1 MLGFLSRLLSPSK
14 ARCAP
19 QSCLDVIA
27 GWLGIA
33 RLGRTPPAASG
44 KRRHRRWFLGRA
56 LVIEVNG
63 KSLQG
68 ETVDISAAGA
78 GLLLRTPL
86 PVGTCVRLRD
96 PDGTIGV
103 PARVVHNALTA
114 DNAHFRVG
122 VEFLLGEAG
131 ASSNQPGAATGSEA
145 SPPPLASPPAAGPA
159 PVVNEAPPS
168 PAPDVHEPAIPSPDE
183 LPSTISSPADP
194 AADVPPPAAPASAA
208 PAPTTP
214 TPAGPAE
221 QPVEAMPPTES
232 SVPPSERWWVPRGRP
247 VLEMSAPASA
257 APLSRDLIE
266 FVERV
271 IRHAELHLPML
282 PQVVQRALVMAQSE
296 DVDFNR
302 LATVLEADAALTAS
316 ILRRANS
323 AESAPVDRITRL
335 PDALAR
341 LGRRKV
347 LAVVAAAA
355 TKRVTLEAT
364 GLDPRRALQIW
375 HTSAAAAA
383 VMHVAARHFGLPA
396 DEAALIGLLHDL
408 GVLAALRIAQLY
420 RESYDPRLSSD
431 TVDRLC
437 VEWHEPLGRALAA
450 AWQFQPPLPELC
462 GAHHAAS
469 EPGDELARYRS
480 LVQFTDVV
488 CALLEYAPYVPY
500 DFFRV
505 PCVAALGITD
515 EPEWHA
521 WLAALPAAVAE
532 RMGDLT

>member
-1 MLGFLSRLLSPSK
+1 ML
-14 ARCAP
+14 
-19 QSCLDVIA
+19 
-27 GWLGIA
+27 
-33 RLGRTPPAASG
+33 
-44 KRRHRRWFLGRA
+44 
-56 LVIEVNG
+56 
-63 KSLQG
+63 
-68 ETVDISAAGA
+68 
-78 GLLLRTPL
+78 
-86 PVGTCVRLRD
+86 
-96 PDGTIGV
+96 
-103 PARVVHNALTA
+103 
-114 DNAHFRVG
+114 
-122 VEFLLGEAG
+122 
-131 ASSNQPGAATGSEA
+131 EA
-145 SPPPLASPPAAGPA
+145 SA
-159 PVVNEAPPS
+159 PVP
-168 PAPDVHEPAIPSPDE
+168 
-183 LPSTISSPADP
+183 
-194 AADVPPPAAPASAA
+194 
-208 PAPTTP
+208 
-214 TPAGPAE
+214 
-221 QPVEAMPPTES
+221 
-232 SVPPSERWWVPRGRP
+232 
-247 VLEMSAPASA
+247 A

-302 LATVLEADAALTAS
+302 LADVLEADAALTAGV
-316 ILRRANS
+316 LRRANS

-335 PDALAR
+335 PEALAR

-355 TKRVTLEAT
+355 AKRVTLEAT
-364 GLDPRRALQIW
+364 GLDPQRALQIW
-375 HTSAAAAA
+375 HTSAAAAG
-383 VMHVAARHFGLPA
+383 VMHVAARRFGLPA

-420 RESYDPRLSSD
+420 RESYDPRLSPE

-437 VEWHEPLGRALAA
+437 AEWHEPLGQALAT

-462 GAHHAAS
+462 GAHHAAP

-488 CALLEYAPYVPY
+488 CALLEYAPHVPY

-521 WLAALPAAVAE
+521 WLAALPDAVAE
-532 RMGDLT
+532 RIGDLT